1 MQIDNEFRV
10 QAPADEVW
18 DYLQRTEDVVEC
30 IPGAAILEK
39 LSEDEYRGQVT
50 VKLGP
55 LAVVLQGMVTIDER
69 DHDARTMKLTGRAK
83 DTKGRGATDAGVVV
97 DLVPEGEGTRVSL
110 VSDIKITGKIAQ
122 FGRGV
127 MKDVSQRIADEFARN
142 LEARLTSPAAPEAG
156 AEAGRATGPDA
167 VAEAHP
173 GATSAAPRP
182 AQTAPAA
189 SGPRHAAATPA
200 QAAPSVGGL
209 RLVAGALAR
218 ALGSAIGSLFRKLA
232 KPFTGDNGG
241 RR

>member
-1 MQIDNEFRV
+1 MQIDNEFQV
-10 QAPADEVW
+10 QAPPGEVW

-55 LAVVLQGMVTIDER
+55 LAVVLQGTVTIDER

-97 DLVPEGEGTRVSL
+97 DIVAQGEGTQVTL
-110 VSDIKITGKIAQ
+110 VSDVKVTGKIAQ

-142 LEARLTSPAAPEAG
+142 LEARLTGPVAPEAQPDPV
-156 AEAGRATGPDA
+156 AEELPGRA
-167 VAEAHP
+167 
-173 GATSAAPRP
+173 ATPSRPVQAAPSAA
-182 AQTAPAA
+182 
-189 SGPRHAAATPA
+189 GPRHAAAVPG
-200 QAAPSVGGL
+200 QAAPSVGGI
-209 RLVAGALAR
+209 RLVAGALMR
-218 ALGSAIGSLFRKLA
+218 ALGSAIGNIFRKLA
-232 KPFTGDNGG
+232 KPFTGDKSG

>member
-1 MQIDNEFRV
+1 MQIDNEFQV
-10 QAPADEVW
+10 QAPPGEVW

-55 LAVVLQGMVTIDER
+55 LAVVLQGTVTIDER
-69 DHDARTMKLTGRAK
+69 DHGARTMKLTGRAK

-97 DLVPEGEGTRVSL
+97 EVATAGDGTRVTL

-142 LEARLTSPAAPEAG
+142 LETRLTAPSAPEATP
-156 AEAGRATGPDA
+156 APEAVPDP
-167 VAEAHP
+167 VADDQA
-173 GATSAAPRP
+173 GTATSAAPRP
-182 AQTAPAA
+182 AQATPAAPA
-189 SGPRHAAATPA
+189 PQHAAAGHG
-200 QAAPSVGGL
+200 QAAPSVGGI
-209 RLVAGALAR
+209 RGGVGE
-218 ALGSAIGSLFRKLA
+218 GRK
-232 KPFTGDNGG
+232 P
-241 RR
+241 

>member
-1 MQIDNEFRV
+1 MQIDNEFQV
-10 QAPADEVW
+10 QAPPDEVW

-39 LSEDEYRGQVT
+39 LSDDQYRGQVT

-55 LAVVLQGMVTIDER
+55 LAVVLQGTVTIDER

-97 DLVPEGEGTRVSL
+97 DVVAEGEGTRVTL

-142 LEARLTSPAAPEAG
+142 LEARLTGPATPEL
-156 AEAGRATGPDA
+156 EPTA
-167 VAEAHP
+167 VAEEQ
-173 GATSAAPRP
+173 GGTATAAPRP
-182 AQTAPAA
+182 VQAVPAD
-189 SGPRHAAATPA
+189 SSPRHAAAAPG
-200 QAAPSVGGL
+200 QAAPSVGGV
-209 RLVAGALAR
+209 RLVAGALVR
-218 ALGSAIGSLFRKLA
+218 ALGSAIGSLVRKLVER
-232 KPFTGDNGG
+232 FTGAKGG
-241 RR
+241 RP

>member
-1 MQIDNEFRV
+1 MQIDNEFQV
-10 QAPADEVW
+10 QAPPGEVW

-39 LSEDEYRGQVT
+39 VSEDEYRGQVT

-69 DHDARTMKLTGRAK
+69 DHAGRTMKLTGRAK

-97 DLVPEGEGTRVSL
+97 DVVAAGEGTRVTL

-142 LEARLTSPAAPEAG
+142 LEARLTGPVAPTAGPATAPDA
-156 AEAGRATGPDA
+156 GPDA
-167 VAEAHP
+167 VAGAEP
-173 GATSAAPRP
+173 GTPAPAPR
-182 AQTAPAA
+182 AVQAPAD
-189 SGPRHAAATPA
+189 SGPRHAATPG
-200 QAAPSVGGL
+200 QAAPSVGGI
-209 RLVAGALAR
+209 RLVAGALVR
-218 ALGSAIGSLFRKLA
+218 ALGAAIGSLFRKLV
-232 KPFTGDNGG
+232 KPFAGDKGG